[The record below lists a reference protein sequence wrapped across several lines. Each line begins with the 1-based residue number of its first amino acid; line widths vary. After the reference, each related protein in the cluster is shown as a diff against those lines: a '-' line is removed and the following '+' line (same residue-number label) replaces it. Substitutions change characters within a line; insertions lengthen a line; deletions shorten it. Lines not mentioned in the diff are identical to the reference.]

1 MHHTQAQEVI
11 DASFLS
17 VRELCTFLEKEMDD
31 ALKENILFSV
41 HLKATMM
48 KVWACVCLL
57 CIMHRIQIIM
67 ALCVT

>member
-1 MHHTQAQEVI
+1 MI

-17 VRELCTFLEKEMDD
+17 VRELCAFLDKEMED

-48 KVWACVCLL
+48 KVFICMSHLFLAFAY
-57 CIMHRIQIIM
+57 I
-67 ALCVT
+67 